1 MQLAHPMRYSRYTI
15 GEWFVYHHRRRAEQ
29 VGVQQAARNMRKQ
42 GIPMHIAL
50 SILARK
56 D

>member
-1 MQLAHPMRYSRYTI
+1 MRYSRYTI
-15 GEWFVYHHRRRAEQ
+15 GEWFVYHWRRRAEQ
-29 VGVQQAARNMRKQ
+29 SGTFQAARNMRKS
-42 GIPMHIAL
+42 GIPLHLAL

>member
-1 MQLAHPMRYSRYTI
+1 MQLAHPVRYSRYTI
-15 GEWFVYHHRRRAEQ
+15 GEWFVYHWRIRAEQ
-29 VGVQQAARNMRKQ
+29 SGIQQTARNMRKA